1 MIITDCIIEMGFE
14 AIKSKAISCEN
25 EKKIKQRLKSFI
37 EHQYQVNTNCTLEEE
52 IDFSKLAYYI
62 YTELPK
68 DVDVCLFG
76 EKRERKRAQDVI
88 IKKAISYAQAN
99 TLLSNERTV
108 NMVESAFKIIRDFFR
123 LQINKELL
131 FTASQI
137 EDTIISEIEK
147 HGVKQKEEMEGLLK
161 KFEETILT
169 NTTVSMSET
178 SNLRCKREESL
189 PHNLTKSVVSFA
201 NEENVIHREGELL
214 GIECLIE
221 EKKVALLLSGFGG
234 IGKTVLA
241 RVLYAKLANQFDCV
255 GWVEYHKDLKNSL
268 LASIDLD
275 NGIEDQE
282 KRWNKISARLKNDSS
297 SKIIFVDN
305 VDLDVKQK
313 QDPQKDIY
321 LQEITGWTN
330 MTVILTS
337 RMNEIHGYQTYSIG
351 YLGSETKIQPCVD
364 LFYFYYDKR
373 EWC

>member
-1 MIITDCIIEMGFE
+1 M
-14 AIKSKAISCEN
+14 
-25 EKKIKQRLKSFI
+25 
-37 EHQYQVNTNCTLEEE
+37 
-52 IDFSKLAYYI
+52 
-62 YTELPK
+62 
-68 DVDVCLFG
+68 
-76 EKRERKRAQDVI
+76 
-88 IKKAISYAQAN
+88 
-99 TLLSNERTV
+99 
-108 NMVESAFKIIRDFFR
+108 
-123 LQINKELL
+123 
-131 FTASQI
+131 
-137 EDTIISEIEK
+137 
-147 HGVKQKEEMEGLLK
+147 
-161 KFEETILT
+161 
-169 NTTVSMSET
+169 
-178 SNLRCKREESL
+178 
-189 PHNLTKSVVSFA
+189 
-201 NEENVIHREGELL
+201 
-214 GIECLIE
+214 IE

-373 EWC
+373 EYKKRREERNQREMVEKLVAHASFHTYAIELLARSAVYEDNLSDYLIKIKKLGFKFPSLRISTDYSNDNLTAAKQLRLLFNMKSRIPKEQIGRAHV

>member
-1 MIITDCIIEMGFE
+1 
-14 AIKSKAISCEN
+14 
-25 EKKIKQRLKSFI
+25 
-37 EHQYQVNTNCTLEEE
+37 
-52 IDFSKLAYYI
+52 
-62 YTELPK
+62 
-68 DVDVCLFG
+68 
-76 EKRERKRAQDVI
+76 
-88 IKKAISYAQAN
+88 
-99 TLLSNERTV
+99 
-108 NMVESAFKIIRDFFR
+108 
-123 LQINKELL
+123 
-131 FTASQI
+131 
-137 EDTIISEIEK
+137 
-147 HGVKQKEEMEGLLK
+147 
-161 KFEETILT
+161 
-169 NTTVSMSET
+169 MSET

-282 KRWNKISARLKNDSS
+282 KRWNKFSARLKNDSS

-321 LQEITGWTN
+321 L
-330 MTVILTS
+330 
-337 RMNEIHGYQTYSIG
+337 
-351 YLGSETKIQPCVD
+351 
-364 LFYFYYDKR
+364 
-373 EWC
+373 

>member
-1 MIITDCIIEMGFE
+1 M
-14 AIKSKAISCEN
+14 
-25 EKKIKQRLKSFI
+25 
-37 EHQYQVNTNCTLEEE
+37 
-52 IDFSKLAYYI
+52 
-62 YTELPK
+62 
-68 DVDVCLFG
+68 
-76 EKRERKRAQDVI
+76 
-88 IKKAISYAQAN
+88 
-99 TLLSNERTV
+99 
-108 NMVESAFKIIRDFFR
+108 
-123 LQINKELL
+123 
-131 FTASQI
+131 
-137 EDTIISEIEK
+137 
-147 HGVKQKEEMEGLLK
+147 VKQKEEMEGLLK

-373 EWC
+373 EYKKRREERNQREMIEKLVAHASFHTYAIELLARSAVYEDNLSDYLIKIKKLGFKFPSLRISTDYSNDNLTAAKQLRLLFNMKSRIPKERRVIWDFSVLPESTNLSRNDVRELLAYSENDLHRLCQEGWLLYERGQGFYIHL